1 MSLEYRFENRGTVNV
16 RSTEGKRSFCWH
28 IFITTILLL
37 AGLGAWLFF
46 SGYLTS
52 VDSEGGLQV
61 TSLRGKM
68 NEQERL
74 LSQQAKQL
82 VTLENE
88 SVSARRSQKIQETAN
103 AKLRRE
109 LVLAEGELVEA
120 RQKLLLYESILSP
133 EDLEPGL
140 HVQHFGLKRRLVD
153 AEGKKV
159 MHDRL
164 YQYHLVLALIRND
177 SAVSGGYTI
186 EISGKE
192 KGKKK
197 TYTHAKL
204 LPEGETVRETFALEY
219 YQSLEGGLLLPE
231 GFVPGS
237 LKVKVRPKAGKVS
250 SVTKKYDW
258 RTFAVADKPQK
269 SESGKA
275 ESGK

>member
-16 RSTEGKRSFCWH
+16 RSTEHKRSFCWH
-28 IFITTILLL
+28 IFITTLLLL
-37 AGLGAWLFF
+37 AGLVAWLFF

-52 VDSEGGLQV
+52 IDSEGGLQV

-74 LSQQAKQL
+74 LDQQAQQI
-82 VTLENE
+82 VRLENE

-103 AKLRRE
+103 EKLRRE

-153 AEGKKV
+153 AAGKKV
-159 MHDRL
+159 THDRL

-177 SAVSGGYTI
+177 NSVSGGYVI
-186 EISGKE
+186 EVSGKE
-192 KGKKK
+192 NGKKK
-197 TYTHAKL
+197 TYKHTTL
-204 LPEGETVRETFALEY
+204 LPEGESVRDKFALKY

-237 LKVKVRPKAGKVS
+237 VKVKVSPKAGTGS

-258 RTFAVADKPQK
+258 RTFATNEKAQK
-269 SESGKA
+269 SKSA
-275 ESGK
+275 N

>member
-1 MSLEYRFENRGTVNV
+1 VSLEYRFENRGTVNV

-37 AGLGAWLFF
+37 AGLVAWLFF

-74 LSQQAKQL
+74 LDQQARQL
-82 VTLENE
+82 VVVENE
-88 SVSARRSQKIQETAN
+88 AVSAKRSQKIQETAN
-103 AKLRRE
+103 EKLRRE

-153 AEGKKV
+153 AAGKKV
-159 MHDRL
+159 LHDRL

-177 SAVSGGYTI
+177 KAVSGGYVI

-192 KGKKK
+192 NGKKK
-197 TYTHAKL
+197 TYKHTAL
-204 LPEGETVRETFALEY
+204 LPEGETARDKFSLKY
-219 YQSLEGGLLLPE
+219 YQSLEGGLHLPE
-231 GFVPGS
+231 GFVPGAV
-237 LKVKVRPKAGKVS
+237 KVKVNSKAGKVS

-258 RTFAVADKPQK
+258 STFAQTEKPQK
-269 SESGKA
+269 SESA
-275 ESGK
+275 N